1 MQAETNNFAIGEKQ
15 VAVKFENVG
24 KTFGEVKAN
33 SGVSFDVYKGEVLS
47 LLGENGSGK
56 TTLMNMLSGIYYPDE
71 GNIYIDGELASIKTP
86 KDAHALGIGMV
97 HQHFKLVDIF
107 TGIQNV
113 ALGLDKKNTFN
124 LKKIRSDVEEI
135 CARYGFEINFDKK
148 IYDMSVSEKQTLEI
162 VKVLY
167 RGANILVLDE
177 PTAVLTPQE
186 TDRLFD
192 VLRRMKDEGKCVVLI
207 SHKINELFAVADKV
221 TILRKGKF
229 IEELDMKAVTPDQ
242 LTSDMVGYPAKL
254 SLNCPQSGKV
264 KPYLSVRNLTVRGIS
279 GAESVKNLSFDA
291 NAGEILGIAGIA
303 GSGQKELCDALA
315 GITVPENG
323 VIAAG
328 GKEIQGMNPLSVY
341 RAGIHIAYVPE
352 DRLGMGL
359 IPSMGMA
366 ENVMLRSFERTGSF
380 FLDKKTAV
388 QDSARMVKELDIATP
403 DLLTPVS
410 RLSGGNVQKVL
421 LEREIQDH
429 PQLLI
434 AAYPVRGLDIGASYK
449 IYDMMTAEKLRGAC
463 VLFIG
468 EDLDALL
475 GICDRILVLCGGEAA
490 GYVKPAET
498 TKNEIG
504 YMMMNGGIGK
514 EEMAV

>member
-1 MQAETNNFAIGEKQ
+1 M
-15 VAVKFENVG
+15 
-24 KTFGEVKAN
+24 
-33 SGVSFDVYKGEVLS
+33 
-47 LLGENGSGK
+47 
-56 TTLMNMLSGIYYPDE
+56 
-71 GNIYIDGELASIKTP
+71 
-86 KDAHALGIGMV
+86 
-97 HQHFKLVDIF
+97 
-107 TGIQNV
+107 
-113 ALGLDKKNTFN
+113 
-124 LKKIRSDVEEI
+124 
-135 CARYGFEINFDKK
+135 
-148 IYDMSVSEKQTLEI
+148 
-162 VKVLY
+162 
-167 RGANILVLDE
+167 RGAYQ
-177 PTAVLTPQE
+177 PQ
-186 TDRLFD
+186 DQ
-192 VLRRMKDEGKCVVLI
+192 
-207 SHKINELFAVADKV
+207 LFAVADKV

-254 SLNCPQSGKV
+254 SLNCPQSGEV

-434 AAYPVRGLDIGASYK
+434 AAYPVRGLDIHSSYT
-449 IYDMMTAEKLRGAC
+449 IYRLLNEQKEKGVA
-463 VLFIG
+463 VIYVG
-468 EDLDALL
+468 EDLDVLL
-475 GICDRILVLCGGEAA
+475 ELCDRILVLCGGK
-490 GYVKPAET
+490 VS
-498 TKNEIG
+498 
-504 YMMMNGGIGK
+504 GIVDGRTITK
-514 EEMAV
+514 EEVGFLMTTHKGEGRGHD

>member
-1 MQAETNNFAIGEKQ
+1 M
-15 VAVKFENVG
+15 
-24 KTFGEVKAN
+24 
-33 SGVSFDVYKGEVLS
+33 
-47 LLGENGSGK
+47 
-56 TTLMNMLSGIYYPDE
+56 
-71 GNIYIDGELASIKTP
+71 
-86 KDAHALGIGMV
+86 
-97 HQHFKLVDIF
+97 
-107 TGIQNV
+107 
-113 ALGLDKKNTFN
+113 
-124 LKKIRSDVEEI
+124 
-135 CARYGFEINFDKK
+135 
-148 IYDMSVSEKQTLEI
+148 
-162 VKVLY
+162 
-167 RGANILVLDE
+167 
-177 PTAVLTPQE
+177 
-186 TDRLFD
+186 
-192 VLRRMKDEGKCVVLI
+192 
-207 SHKINELFAVADKV
+207 

-254 SLNCPQSGKV
+254 SLNCPQSGEV

-504 YMMMNGGIGK
+504 YMMMNGSIGK

>member
-1 MQAETNNFAIGEKQ
+1 M
-15 VAVKFENVG
+15 
-24 KTFGEVKAN
+24 
-33 SGVSFDVYKGEVLS
+33 
-47 LLGENGSGK
+47 
-56 TTLMNMLSGIYYPDE
+56 
-71 GNIYIDGELASIKTP
+71 
-86 KDAHALGIGMV
+86 
-97 HQHFKLVDIF
+97 
-107 TGIQNV
+107 
-113 ALGLDKKNTFN
+113 
-124 LKKIRSDVEEI
+124 
-135 CARYGFEINFDKK
+135 
-148 IYDMSVSEKQTLEI
+148 
-162 VKVLY
+162 
-167 RGANILVLDE
+167 
-177 PTAVLTPQE
+177 
-186 TDRLFD
+186 
-192 VLRRMKDEGKCVVLI
+192 
-207 SHKINELFAVADKV
+207 ADKV

-254 SLNCPQSGKV
+254 SLNCPQSGEV

-388 QDSARMVKELDIATP
+388 QDSARMVKELDI
-403 DLLTPVS
+403 D
-410 RLSGGNVQKVL
+410 
-421 LEREIQDH
+421 
-429 PQLLI
+429 
-434 AAYPVRGLDIGASYK
+434 
-449 IYDMMTAEKLRGAC
+449 EK
-463 VLFIG
+463 
-468 EDLDALL
+468 
-475 GICDRILVLCGGEAA
+475 
-490 GYVKPAET
+490 
-498 TKNEIG
+498 
-504 YMMMNGGIGK
+504 
-514 EEMAV
+514 

>member
-1 MQAETNNFAIGEKQ
+1 M
-15 VAVKFENVG
+15 
-24 KTFGEVKAN
+24 
-33 SGVSFDVYKGEVLS
+33 
-47 LLGENGSGK
+47 
-56 TTLMNMLSGIYYPDE
+56 
-71 GNIYIDGELASIKTP
+71 
-86 KDAHALGIGMV
+86 
-97 HQHFKLVDIF
+97 
-107 TGIQNV
+107 
-113 ALGLDKKNTFN
+113 
-124 LKKIRSDVEEI
+124 
-135 CARYGFEINFDKK
+135 
-148 IYDMSVSEKQTLEI
+148 
-162 VKVLY
+162 
-167 RGANILVLDE
+167 
-177 PTAVLTPQE
+177 
-186 TDRLFD
+186 
-192 VLRRMKDEGKCVVLI
+192 
-207 SHKINELFAVADKV
+207 
-221 TILRKGKF
+221 
-229 IEELDMKAVTPDQ
+229 
-242 LTSDMVGYPAKL
+242 
-254 SLNCPQSGKV
+254 
-264 KPYLSVRNLTVRGIS
+264 
-279 GAESVKNLSFDA
+279 
-291 NAGEILGIAGIA
+291 
-303 GSGQKELCDALA
+303 
-315 GITVPENG
+315 PENG
-323 VIAAG
+323 VIAAD

-359 IPSMGMA
+359 ISSMGMA

-504 YMMMNGGIGK
+504 YMMMNGSIGK

>member
-1 MQAETNNFAIGEKQ
+1 M
-15 VAVKFENVG
+15 
-24 KTFGEVKAN
+24 
-33 SGVSFDVYKGEVLS
+33 
-47 LLGENGSGK
+47 
-56 TTLMNMLSGIYYPDE
+56 
-71 GNIYIDGELASIKTP
+71 
-86 KDAHALGIGMV
+86 
-97 HQHFKLVDIF
+97 
-107 TGIQNV
+107 
-113 ALGLDKKNTFN
+113 
-124 LKKIRSDVEEI
+124 
-135 CARYGFEINFDKK
+135 
-148 IYDMSVSEKQTLEI
+148 
-162 VKVLY
+162 
-167 RGANILVLDE
+167 
-177 PTAVLTPQE
+177 
-186 TDRLFD
+186 
-192 VLRRMKDEGKCVVLI
+192 
-207 SHKINELFAVADKV
+207 ADKV

-254 SLNCPQSGKV
+254 SLNCPQSGEV

-323 VIAAG
+323 VIAAD

-514 EEMAV
+514 EETTV

>member
-1 MQAETNNFAIGEKQ
+1 MKTVHASEYAVQMKHCCKSFGRVVANDNVDLRLKWGEIH
-15 VAVKFENVG
+15 A
-24 KTFGEVKAN
+24 
-33 SGVSFDVYKGEVLS
+33 

-56 TTLMNMLSGIYYPDE
+56 TTLVNMLSGIYQPD
-71 GNIYIDGELASIKTP
+71 DGEIWVDGNQAVIDSPKT
-86 KDAHALGIGMV
+86 AYQLGIGMI
-97 HQHFKLVDIF
+97 HQHFMLVDVLSATENI
-107 TGIQNV
+107 I
-113 ALGLDKKNTFN
+113 LGQKGGVLLNRRKV
-124 LKKIRSDVEEI
+124 SAEI
-135 CARYGFEINFDKK
+135 CAMIDQYGFHIDPNRK
-148 IYDMSVSEKQTLEI
+148 ISEMSVSEKQTVEI
-162 VKVLY
+162 IKALY
-167 RGANILVLDE
+167 RGAEILILDE

-254 SLNCPQSGKV
+254 SLNCPHSGEV